1 MLTLINHSW
10 RNIKNYRR
18 PIVKWGAI
26 QSFIEESPNDTLILL
41 DCCASGIAN
50 TSEGSGVTEIIT
62 ACAWNQIANGVG
74 EYSLTNALTIELERL
89 SSRRSFSVGELY
101 RNVFLRTQSRLP
113 TARAED
119 GRDWE
124 RHPAPIHLVLTQDSL
139 RPRSIQLSVLSLPP
153 PIGIRV
159 RLSQAD
165 FDGSEPKSSHQ
176 PLTPEAVSTIFPGST
191 HDETPSPD
199 YRIPRDKFPR
209 LAFAIRLRETFSP
222 CAYNQN
228 LFTAWL
234 KDMPAIAEEV
244 KVEAGFDS
252 FSTLLIVSIPFAL
265 SAYMP
270 SDAAVVSL
278 GPISSENKIIL
289 SPAKPDPDLST
300 RSVNNTFGLFRRP
313 MDSAVNSTPAMLEP
327 WGILNSIPELGRTS
341 KEEEPSHGIHGMYTE
356 RRSIEKAS
364 TGKTP
369 DGKPSPSLKRS
380 ESPSLIP

>member
-1 MLTLINHSW
+1 
-10 RNIKNYRR
+10 
-18 PIVKWGAI
+18 
-26 QSFIEESPNDTLILL
+26 
-41 DCCASGIAN
+41 
-50 TSEGSGVTEIIT
+50 
-62 ACAWNQIANGVG
+62 
-74 EYSLTNALTIELERL
+74 
-89 SSRRSFSVGELY
+89 
-101 RNVFLRTQSRLP
+101 VFLQTQSRLP

-119 GRDWE
+119 GRDWG

-176 PLTPEAVSTIFPGST
+176 PLTPEAVSPIFPGST

-222 CAYNQN
+222 SAYNQN

-234 KDMPAIAEEV
+234 KDMPAIAEGV

-252 FSTLLIVSIPFAL
+252 FSTLLIVSIPLAF

-278 GPISSENKIIL
+278 GLICSENRIIL
-289 SPAKPDPDLST
+289 SPANPDLDFST
-300 RSVNNTFGLFRRP
+300 KSVNNPFRLFRRP
-313 MDSAVNSTPAMLEP
+313 SDRTIGYTSAMLKGLDFHDKIF
-327 WGILNSIPELGRTS
+327 GIGPTN
-341 KEEEPSHGIHGMYTE
+341 KEEKPAHGIHGIYTE
-356 RRSIEKAS
+356 RRPVEKAS

-369 DGKPSPSLKRS
+369 DGKRSPGLKRS
-380 ESPSLIP
+380 E